1 MHACIISAACESRYY
16 RSLNGDVWFHTVYVC
31 MYAFIQLHTC
41 YIFLYVCMNVYM
53 YPCIHFFNCIL
64 SICYCMSVCMYAR
77 KLWERFQPLLR
88 PPLPP
93 PSAPPISTPSI
104 QIEGV
109 PRRVFSL
116 CERIQVQHENK
127 DHYRSNGKRR
137 LSEFSHYTNI
147 W

>member
-1 MHACIISAACESRYY
+1 MVSY
-16 RSLNGDVWFHTVYVC
+16 YVC
-31 MYAFIQLHTC
+31 MYAFIQLHTF

-64 SICYCMSVCMYAR
+64 SICYCMSVCIYAR

-104 QIEGV
+104 QIEF
-109 PRRVFSL
+109 PEEFSPSAKGSKFNT
-116 CERIQVQHENK
+116 RIKTIIEAMSRDDYQSSVIIQTLIGEMGCKAEKVVK
-127 DHYRSNGKRR
+127 DKKRR
-137 LSEFSHYTNI
+137 
-147 W
+147 